1 MTIAQSL
8 VEAAQSKGNLSTCSA
23 MPLLADGKD
32 GLPNS
37 DSADSSRSTLT
48 GSACSSETSSL
59 NDEVGFF
66 SFTLNSFE
74 VHREK

>member
-8 VEAAQSKGNLSTCSA
+8 VEAAQSKGNISTCSA
-23 MPLLADGKD
+23 MPLLDGKD

-48 GSACSSETSSL
+48 GSGSSSETSSL
-59 NDEVGFF
+59 NDEVG
-66 SFTLNSFE
+66 LL
-74 VHREK
+74 H